1 MSLRSLVPARVRRSA
16 AELADVADLRS
27 AVVASLSAAP
37 INEIALR
44 RNVWTLVG
52 TERDAG
58 ASPSCVIQ
66 TLTDLVDEAALT
78 PTPARQARLRQVILW
93 CVEAYFR
100 YLGDDI
106 LQREIATAPS
116 RPQPTSNR

>member
-58 ASPSCVIQ
+58 AANACATGAIVPSHPVVRRGVFP
-66 TLTDLVDEAALT
+66 L
-78 PTPARQARLRQVILW
+78 PRRRHPPARNRYGSKSPAAGIQPMTPEARRAIH
-93 CVEAYFR
+93 
-100 YLGDDI
+100 
-106 LQREIATAPS
+106 TK
-116 RPQPTSNR
+116 

>member
-1 MSLRSLVPARVRRSA
+1 MRRIVDRTVLIRRSV
-16 AELADVADLRS
+16 AELADAADLRS
-27 AVVASLSAAP
+27 AVAASLSAAP
-37 INEIALR
+37 INDIALR

-58 ASPSCVIQ
+58 ALPSRVIA

-78 PTPARQARLRQVILW
+78 PMSARDARLRQVILW
-93 CVEAYFR
+93 CVEAYFC

-106 LQREIATAPS
+106 LQ
-116 RPQPTSNR
+116 